1 MKARNLLLVLA
12 AAVLFVAGCGSEP
25 KTPEEVAEAVLMAQL
40 EGDEDAIRKY
50 CMDEHTVEKAIRES
64 REIREEIKGGK
75 VKLTYARTE
84 QRSDETTVVF
94 FKAEMPDGTIN
105 ESVKCRLRRR
115 PAPEGKVPE
124 WAAVY

>member
-40 EGDEDAIRKY
+40 EGDED
-50 CMDEHTVEKAIRES
+50 
-64 REIREEIKGGK
+64 
-75 VKLTYARTE
+75 
-84 QRSDETTVVF
+84 VVF

>member
-1 MKARNLLLVLA
+1 MKVRNVFFTLA

-25 KTPEEVAEAVLMAQL
+25 KTPEEIAEAVLTAQL

-50 CMDEHTVEKAIRES
+50 CMDAHTVEEAIRES

-84 QRSDETTVVF
+84 QRSDETTVV
-94 FKAEMPDGTIN
+94 KW
-105 ESVKCRLRRR
+105 
-115 PAPEGKVPE
+115 PAPLP
-124 WAAVY
+124 